1 MKNLAIFGLFK
12 NEIFMQIAIIDLGT
26 NTFNL
31 MVAETCGDSYSILL
45 EDKYHAKLGKGG
57 INDNTLLPEAMERG
71 LDGLRHHINTL
82 TRFQVERIHCFATAA
97 IRSARNGME
106 FVHRVKQE
114 LDLDILV
121 IDGQKE
127 AELIYDG
134 VKQVFPMSEENVLIL
149 DIGGGSNEFVVAN
162 KDGVKWKHSFNLGVA
177 RLLDRFHP
185 SNPITDAEI
194 AEVEAYLDAE
204 LQLLYDSV
212 KEFGITR
219 LVGSSGSFDTLAAV
233 IAHKY
238 HPHFDAV
245 KSTSFEIKL
254 DKYAELHNQFL
265 KSTIDERKA
274 LKGMDMQR
282 LELIVLGSIFI
293 NLVVKRLELSHI
305 HQVAYALKEGAIFQL
320 IH

>member
-1 MKNLAIFGLFK
+1 
-12 NEIFMQIAIIDLGT
+12 MQIAIIDLGT

-31 MVAETCGDSYSILL
+31 MVAQTSGDSYVILL

-57 INDNTLLPEAMERG
+57 INNNILLPEAMERG
-71 LDGLRHHINTL
+71 IDGLKHHINTL
-82 TRFQVERIHCFATAA
+82 TRFNVERIHCFATAA
-97 IRSARNGME
+97 IRGAKNGME
-106 FVHRVKQE
+106 FVQRVKQE
-114 LDLDILV
+114 LDLDIQV
-121 IDGQKE
+121 IDGQRE

-134 VKQVFPMSEENVLIL
+134 VKQVYPMSDENVLIL

-185 SNPITDAEI
+185 SNPITDQEI
-194 AEVEAYLDAE
+194 LLVESYLEEE
-204 LQLLYDSV
+204 LQLLFTSV
-212 KEFGITR
+212 KDFNITR

-254 DKYAELHNQFL
+254 DKFQELHEQFL
-265 KSTIDERKA
+265 KSTIDERKV

-293 NLVVKRLELSHI
+293 NFVVKRLGLTHI

-320 IH
+320 IK